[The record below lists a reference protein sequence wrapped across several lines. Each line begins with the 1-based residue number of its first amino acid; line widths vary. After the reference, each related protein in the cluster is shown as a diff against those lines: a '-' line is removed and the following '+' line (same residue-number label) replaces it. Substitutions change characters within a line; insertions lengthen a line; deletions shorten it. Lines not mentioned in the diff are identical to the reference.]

1 MSYIA
6 RVLAA
11 PPPAPSSPC
20 KLLLAAAALAA
31 CACQPRPALPAPSPE
46 AAPPPSSAAAAAPA
60 PDARPAPQPAP
71 APRGD
76 SAARPPQAAAG
87 DGAAGIA
94 LDGMSPVKLAPPP
107 FGQSLVR
114 PAPAGSSAA
123 PRLVKVSEQRNDITD
138 EAAWFTRNG
147 LSLPVLQVPSA
158 PQSGA
163 GALPSF
169 VPPRYR
175 EFVPPR
181 YREEVSSAPGSG
193 AGALPSF
200 VRRRYRDHALV
211 KAIDH
216 GDHLALLY
224 GPSFSDARFAA
235 IVDAGRK
242 VVAFLDFK
250 AFLEPPEIAPGEASF
265 AQGRVVWAVARD
277 GVLYVSSGHMTY
289 AASSKGKNAFL
300 SAIDLASGQL
310 LWQSAPLVCNA
321 ENFVLRGDHLLC
333 GYGFTA
339 EPDSL
344 YVLERA
350 TGKIVSKLPIKSKPD
365 FLVEKEGKLFVR
377 TYDTDYIFEIR

>member
-1 MSYIA
+1 MTISFWWSRVDGAPAPQSALPSGRMSYA
-6 RVLAA
+6 ADVRTA
-11 PPPAPSSPC
+11 PPSAPSSPR
-20 KLLLAAAALAA
+20 KLLLAAASLAA
-31 CACQPRPALPAPSPE
+31 CACQPRPAPPAPYPE
-46 AAPPPSSAAAAAPA
+46 AAPAPSSAVVAAPA
-60 PDARPAPQPAP
+60 APDAAGPAPQPAP

-123 PRLVKVSEQRNDITD
+123 PRLVKVAEQKNEITD

-147 LSLPVLQVPSA
+147 LSLPLLEVPSA
-158 PQSGA
+158 SPPSGA
-163 GALPSF
+163 GALPPF
-169 VPPRYR
+169 VPT
-175 EFVPPR
+175 
-181 YREEVSSAPGSG
+181 
-193 AGALPSF
+193 
-200 VRRRYRDHALV
+200 RYRDQVLV
-211 KAIDH
+211 RAIDH

-224 GPSFSDARFAA
+224 GPSFSDARFVA

-242 VVAFLDFK
+242 VVAVLDFES
-250 AFLEPPEIAPGEASF
+250 FLTPREIAPGEASF
-265 AQGRVVWAVARD
+265 VEGRVVWAVARD

-339 EPDSL
+339 EPDFL

-365 FLVEKEGKLFVR
+365 FFVEKEGKLFVR

>member
-1 MSYIA
+1 M
-6 RVLAA
+6 LAV
-11 PPPAPSSPC
+11 PPSTPSSPR
-20 KLLLAAAALAA
+20 KLLLAAAALLA
-31 CACQPRPALPAPSPE
+31 CACQPRPAPSAPSPE
-46 AAPPPSSAAAAAPA
+46 AAPAPPSAVVAAPA
-60 PDARPAPQPAP
+60 APDAAGPAPQPAP
-71 APRGD
+71 APRDDG
-76 SAARPPQAAAG
+76 AAQPPQTVAG

-123 PRLVKVSEQRNDITD
+123 PRLVKVAQQKNKITD

-147 LSLPVLQVPSA
+147 LSLPLLEVPSV
-158 PQSGA
+158 PLLSSA
-163 GALPSF
+163 GALPPF
-169 VPPRYR
+169 VPTH
-175 EFVPPR
+175 
-181 YREEVSSAPGSG
+181 
-193 AGALPSF
+193 
-200 VRRRYRDHALV
+200 YRDQVLV
-211 KAIDH
+211 RAIDH

-224 GPSFSDARFAA
+224 GPNFGDARFVA

-242 VVAFLDFK
+242 IVGFLDFK
-250 AFLEPPEIAPGEASF
+250 TFLQPDEIAPGEASF
-265 AQGRVVWAVARD
+265 VKGRIIWAVARD

-339 EPDSL
+339 EPDFL

-350 TGKIVSKLPIKSKPD
+350 TGKVVSKLPIKNKPD
-365 FLVEKEGKLFVR
+365 YLVEKEGKLFVR
-377 TYDTDYIFEIR
+377 TYDTDYIFDIR